1 MISDI
6 LKGISAY
13 TKVFQLIRKHSLGRY
28 LFIPILLS
36 FVLALLTGG
45 VTWWLY
51 DDLSNWILVLL
62 GKIGEFSVATKAINI
77 VSAIIITLLFILIF
91 KHLLLAISSPFMSLL
106 SERIEK
112 KLNNMESEVPFS
124 TDRFIREM
132 LRGFRLA
139 IRNIIREMGLSF
151 ILMILGFFPLF
162 SPISG
167 IMIFLIQ
174 SYYAGFGSMDYTMER
189 HLDVKHSIRF
199 IHQNRGLTLG
209 IGIVFMLILMIPVLG
224 ILLVLPLSTI
234 AGTKVTLD
242 RLEKLKD

>member
-13 TKVFQLIRKHSLGRY
+13 TKVFQLIRKYSLGRY

-36 FVLALLTGG
+36 LVLALLIGG
-45 VTWWLY
+45 ATWWLY
-51 DDLSNWILVLL
+51 DDLSDWILVLL
-62 GKIGEFSVATKAINI
+62 GKLGRVSLAAKAINI
-77 VSAIIITLLFILIF
+77 LSAVIITLLFVLIF

-112 KLNNMESEVPFS
+112 KLYNIDKEVPFS
-124 TDRFIREM
+124 ADRFIREM
-132 LRGFRLA
+132 LRGLRLA
-139 IRNIIREMGLSF
+139 IRNIIREIGLS
-151 ILMILGFFPLF
+151 LLLLILGLFPLF

-167 IMIFLIQ
+167 ILIFLIQ
-174 SYYAGFGSMDYTMER
+174 SYYAGFGSMDFTMER

-234 AGTKVTLD
+234 AGTHVTLE
-242 RLEKLKD
+242 RLERLND

>member
-1 MISDI
+1 
-6 LKGISAY
+6 
-13 TKVFQLIRKHSLGRY
+13 
-28 LFIPILLS
+28 
-36 FVLALLTGG
+36 
-45 VTWWLY
+45 
-51 DDLSNWILVLL
+51 
-62 GKIGEFSVATKAINI
+62 
-77 VSAIIITLLFILIF
+77 
-91 KHLLLAISSPFMSLL
+91 
-106 SERIEK
+106 
-112 KLNNMESEVPFS
+112 
-124 TDRFIREM
+124 
-132 LRGFRLA
+132 
-139 IRNIIREMGLSF
+139 MGLSF
-151 ILMILGFFPLF
+151 ILMILGLFPLF

-224 ILLVLPLSTI
+224 ILLVLPLSTV